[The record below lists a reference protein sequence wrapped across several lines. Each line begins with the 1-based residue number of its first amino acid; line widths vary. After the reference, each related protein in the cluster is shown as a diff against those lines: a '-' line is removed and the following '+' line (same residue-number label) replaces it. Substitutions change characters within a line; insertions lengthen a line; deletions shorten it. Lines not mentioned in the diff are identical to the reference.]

1 MKKAIDYTPLI
12 EGLQRYRES
21 GKTFVSLAKD
31 ANNITSSA
39 TIGRYANNQVDEPS
53 LTIWLALHL
62 AAPNYIPVPPITER
76 IKHAGDKAPLSL
88 QQSSDVISDEEIK
101 SLGRLRKIPVFD
113 AGAGANCFWGDNGY
127 LVGISDEYVY
137 LPHDET
143 EAKTFAVRVHGNS
156 MAPKIEDG
164 DRVVVRPD
172 MGLNNG
178 DMVVYCN
185 HEDSTAEKLVRRYY
199 EYPEQGMIFLRPD
212 NRDEGFE
219 IVLNIGEENNCKI
232 CRVSHIIKKV

>member
-1 MKKAIDYTPLI
+1 MERLKQGIRAYLDSAPNRRAADLSRKSGVGHGTISRVL
-12 EGLQRYRES
+12 S
-21 GKTFVSLAKD
+21 GKQDKV
-31 ANNITSSA
+31 TS
-39 TIGRYANNQVDEPS
+39 D
-53 LTIWLALHL
+53 IWLALHL

-127 LVGISDEYVY
+127 PVGISDEYVY

-199 EYPEQGMIFLRPD
+199 EYPEQGMVFLRPD

-219 IVLNIGEENNCKI
+219 IVLKIGEENNCKI